1 MTLFIVPWP
10 CAGTG
15 TACAKARK
23 SRSTIRLDVSTLPAA
38 TAAGGRA
45 LTRQPSGA
53 AHGDRH
59 ERTGRC
65 GHVRIGQRADD
76 EQARRRGHRQ
86 RAVEVAVV
94 LRRRAGEVELE
105 LLTGDR
111 DGHAQLQL
119 AVRRLQP
126 LGGLVAAVRKRR
138 DPGADAALRV
148 RDELV
153 HRRNHLVAA
162 AARTQLRDPARAEA
176 LRRELRA
183 QVAAPL
189 VRVPHPR
196 DERFQRRLVE
206 QRRRDHDALLLRACA
221 SRRACS
227 RASRRPRRRGAPAWR
242 RSRAPCAR
250 RA

>member
-1 MTLFIVPWP
+1 M
-10 CAGTG
+10 
-15 TACAKARK
+15 
-23 SRSTIRLDVSTLPAA
+23 
-38 TAAGGRA
+38 
-45 LTRQPSGA
+45 
-53 AHGDRH
+53 
-59 ERTGRC
+59 
-65 GHVRIGQRADD
+65 
-76 EQARRRGHRQ
+76 
-86 RAVEVAVV
+86 

-111 DGHAQLQL
+111 DRHAQLQL

-162 AARTQLRDPARAEA
+162 AARTQLRDPARAEV
-176 LRRELRA
+176 LRRQLRA

-189 VRVPHPR
+189 VRVPHLR

-206 QRRRDHDALLLRACA
+206 QRRRDHDALLLKRA
-221 SRRACS
+221 
-227 RASRRPRRRGAPAWR
+227 
-242 RSRAPCAR
+242 
-250 RA
+250 